1 MQRTSARAMLVV
13 AGYQRSTVP
22 AGQEDFDT
30 EYNSLRN
37 VVDLQSKRS
46 ISEPGAAFGAPQAPF
61 AEIMLERLTT
71 ADAPPEQPQTRPIVP
86 LGDRAHAQTQQTDGG
101 STSSPP
107 EDQRQASAAA
117 DCGTIVP
124 SAGFG
129 PSGGPRS
136 ARRPRLP
143 KSAPLDQS
151 CGPQVKSVSSYKQ
164 VPRTTV
170 HSGNPPGRSR
180 SGMRILR

>member
-1 MQRTSARAMLVV
+1 MLLQVTSAPLF
-13 AGYQRSTVP
+13 RSAKRLSIPNTIVFATWLTCTP
-22 AGQEDFDT
+22 SDPFPIRG
-30 EYNSLRN
+30 R
-37 VVDLQSKRS
+37 QSERS
-46 ISEPGAAFGAPQAPF
+46 QAPF

-86 LGDRAHAQTQQTDGG
+86 LGDRAHAQTQETDGG